1 MDSIVTRLV
10 GEHKERAKAGL
21 AKYGTDLD
29 RSDLTVLD
37 WLIHLRQELMDGA
50 LYALRLES
58 DLKSLMAIVSGF
70 VRGVT
75 IAKQRYKG
83 RDLEAEL
90 ARLAEVFYMSVEDD
104 RFR

>member
-1 MDSIVTRLV
+1 MDSIVTRLIR
-10 GEHKERAKAGL
+10 EHETRAEEGL

-29 RSDLTVLD
+29 RSDLTVFD
-37 WLIHLRQELMDGA
+37 WLVHFRQELMDGA

-58 DLKSLMAIVSGF
+58 DLKSLMAIVSHF

-90 ARLAEVFYMSVEDD
+90 ARLAKEFYVSVGDD